1 MSDASGLLP
10 RGTNFKAPAAAPDP
24 VHHENL
30 PDPASI
36 RAFMKKHIALWDR
49 DAERP
54 FEMRSEYVRGT
65 GPIIWSLANHTA
77 ELARTI
83 VELSAADRM
92 IIAIPLIRLCVEN
105 AMTAAWMLVTP
116 DAVEATLHEGMRQR
130 RAAIKEVL
138 EQGLAGFNDESL
150 QAAERDVEQFA
161 GNKSVEGKSIE
172 QRFKALK
179 GGAGVYV
186 TYRILSSLS
195 HAGMTLGDHYLTEI
209 PVSPEAP
216 AGVAFDRE
224 RKLDNHE
231 AWLGTAAAMLI
242 VAMTASDRTD
252 FKGRHKNQ
260 LIKAAKV
267 IQIDTDFELIGPAPE
282 GE

>member
-1 MSDASGLLP
+1 MTDAFGLLP
-10 RGTNFKAPAAAPDP
+10 QGTKVKASGAAPGP
-24 VHHENL
+24 THHENL

-36 RAFMKKHIALWDR
+36 RTFITKHIALWDR

-54 FEMRSEYVRGT
+54 FEMKSEYVCGT
-65 GPIIWSLANHTA
+65 GPIIWSLTNHTV
-77 ELARTI
+77 ELAQTI

-92 IIAIPLIRLCVEN
+92 IIATPLIRLCVEN

-116 DAVEATLHEGMRQR
+116 DAVKATLHEGMRQR

-138 EQGLAGFNDESL
+138 EQGLTGFDDESL
-150 QAAERDVEQFA
+150 LAAERDVEEFE
-161 GNKSVEGKSIE
+161 GNKSPEGKSVE

-195 HAGMTLGDHYLTEI
+195 HAGMTLGDHYLAEI
-209 PVSPEAP
+209 PVSPDAP

-224 RKLDNHE
+224 RKLDSHQ
-231 AWLGTAAAMLI
+231 AWLGTAAA
-242 VAMTASDRTD
+242 VC
-252 FKGRHKNQ
+252 
-260 LIKAAKV
+260 
-267 IQIDTDFELIGPAPE
+267 
-282 GE
+282 